1 MIEIDMDMPK
11 SCYTCLLSYLV
22 HNIEGDVIMCP
33 LLGRGVCKT
42 KRHKRCPLK
51 ECKNEQRTN
60 AKPV

>member
-1 MIEIDMDMPK
+1 MTVKIDMYMPK

-51 ECKNEQRTN
+51 ECK
-60 AKPV
+60 